1 MAISS
6 KLTWPEQT
14 LALGL
19 SEDLRQ
25 GESRRECPRSAQ
37 S

>member
-6 KLTWPEQT
+6 KLTWPAQ
-14 LALGL
+14 ALVIGL